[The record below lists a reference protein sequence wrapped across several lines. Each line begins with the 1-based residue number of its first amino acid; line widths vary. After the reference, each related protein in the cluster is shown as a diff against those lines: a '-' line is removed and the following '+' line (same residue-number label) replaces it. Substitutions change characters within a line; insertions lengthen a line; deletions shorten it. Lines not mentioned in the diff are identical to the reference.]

1 MPKNVKNTDITKTI
15 ENKLILNSKKIITI
29 KKTTIEPINNV
40 AFLFDID
47 IFILLNILS
56 AHWNICPFT
65 KITHAGIA
73 YSSFEFF
80 IRKSLIQIIC
90 ITVTYKTFRIFH

>member
-80 IRKSLIQIIC
+80 IRKSVLNFLLKNIRFKRYLI
-90 ITVTYKTFRIFH
+90 FL